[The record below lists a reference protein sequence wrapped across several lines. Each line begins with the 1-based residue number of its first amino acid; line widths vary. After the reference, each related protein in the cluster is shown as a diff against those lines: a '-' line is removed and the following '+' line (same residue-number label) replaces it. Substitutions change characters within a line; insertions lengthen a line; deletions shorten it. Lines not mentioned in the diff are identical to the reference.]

1 MAASLVSWVWAQKL
15 TPTQRLV
22 LLALNERVAWHD
34 FRGRWECV
42 PSYSGIATMTGYSRG
57 TVVREIAKLVA
68 LGILTIEPRF
78 DGLGRQRHN
87 YFVVNAGYKL

>member
-1 MAASLVSWVWAQKL
+1 MASFLVNWVWQQEL

-42 PSYSGIATMTGYSRG
+42 PSYERIAKMTGYSRG
-57 TVVREIAKLVA
+57 TVAREITKMVTK
-68 LGILTIEPRF
+68 GVLTIEPRF
-78 DGLGRQRHN
+78 DGLGRQKNN
-87 YFVVNAGYKL
+87 YFVVNSGYKL